1 MQYWKKLIVGKIV
14 VASKGNSAGKINV
27 DIRVIA
33 VQTEVKNF
41 PILDLG
47 ILPDID
53 KQNWQLCN
61 MAYLQM
67 S

>member
-1 MQYWKKLIVGKIV
+1 MPYWKKLIAGKIV
-14 VASKGNSAGKINV
+14 VASIRNSAGKINV

-61 MAYLQM
+61 MA
-67 S
+67 